1 MTIALTGQSV
11 TRPSYNEAANFRY
24 DIGGLRGLSIIAVV
38 IGHVFN
44 VIGIHIIGGVDMS
57 FALSGYLITW
67 LAIREFTTHNRFRL
81 KQFYARRVRRL
92 VPAATLVTLVTLAA
106 SWYWLPETKLR
117 LIGSDAMWATLSGMN
132 YWFVVDDRPYAPA
145 GVPTEGGI
153 EASSPFLHYWSLNVE
168 EQFYLVYPGLLLLA
182 MVIGRKIGKL
192 RLTVGIMLAIMVA
205 TSLAASIIQTGV
217 ERSHP
222 DAYYPTHTRAWELAL
237 GALVAVAQPL
247 FKRLSQTAAALT
259 TWVGMATIIVGLF
272 VIYDRPLPSYNV
284 AMPVIGT
291 LLVIIGGEARPRFG
305 AESILRW
312 SPLQYIGKVS
322 YQWYL
327 WHWPVVIIMPYVTGH
342 QFTSDPQK
350 EALPLFYLFGVVG
363 LSFTLAVAT
372 WHLLD
377 APIRNRK
384 AYNEEPSK
392 VFGHGFMLL
401 LAAMVASTI
410 LFVSSPASTKPA
422 AAGNGQVSEIQKL
435 VQEGLTVTALTPE
448 QKNGL
453 AAASTDW
460 EYSCIN
466 SFQSTTPKPCNYGDK
481 NAADT
486 VAMMGDSHTTHWVPA
501 MDDIAKRRGFKL
513 VTYAKSAC
521 PAEPYANTDY
531 GTKRRYTE
539 CEKWREA
546 VYTKVEALQPKVLI
560 LSTGL
565 YEGIDKN
572 VPDEQTIGDA
582 TAAVVARFTARGIKV
597 VVFDDTPRPFIDV
610 PACLGE
616 HPNDVQKCTVPRDT
630 AMHYPKVR
638 AAREQ
643 ATVKNG
649 GQFIKLDQWFCTNE
663 ACPPI
668 INGMNVNV
676 DTAHVTSTYAKWLGP
691 ELEKSLATSLQ

>member
-1 MTIALTGQSV
+1 MTTTLAGV
-11 TRPSYNEAANFRY
+11 TATRHPNDGAANFRY

-67 LAIREFTTHNRFRL
+67 LAIREFTTRGHLRL

-106 SWYWLPETKLR
+106 SWHWLPKTELR
-117 LIGSDAMWATLSGMN
+117 LISSDALWATLSGLN
-132 YWFVVDDRPYAPA
+132 YWFVVDDRPYAAA
-145 GVPTEGGI
+145 GVPSEGGI
-153 EASSPFLHYWSLNVE
+153 EATSPFQHYWSLNVE
-168 EQFYLVYPGLLLLA
+168 EQFYLFYPGLLLLA
-182 MVIGRKIGKL
+182 MIIGRKIGKL
-192 RLTVGIMLAIMVA
+192 RLTVGIMLAIIVTA
-205 TSLAASIIQTGV
+205 SLAASIIQTGV

-259 TWVGMATIIVGLF
+259 TWAGMATIVVGLF

-312 SPLQYIGKVS
+312 SPLQYIGKIS

-327 WHWPVVIIMPYVTGH
+327 WHWPVVIIMPYATGH
-342 QFTSDPQK
+342 QTSDTTQK
-350 EALPLFYLFGVVG
+350 EALPLFYLLGVMG
-363 LSFTLAVAT
+363 LSFILAVAT

-401 LAAMVASTI
+401 VAALVAS
-410 LFVSSPASTKPA
+410 LVMFVNSPASSKPT
-422 AAGNGQVSEIQKL
+422 AAGDGKVSEIQKL

-453 AAASTDW
+453 AAASKDW
-460 EYSCIN
+460 EFSCIN
-466 SFQSTTPKPCNYGDK
+466 SFQSTTPKPCIYG
-481 NAADT
+481 NESAAET
-486 VAMMGDSHTTHWVPA
+486 VVMMGDSHTTHWVPP
-501 MDDIAKRRGFKL
+501 MNDIAKRRGFKL

-521 PAEPYANTDY
+521 PAEPYANIDY

-546 VYTKVEALQPKVLI
+546 VYAKVEALQPKVLI

-565 YEGIDKN
+565 YEGIDKS
-572 VPDEQTIGDA
+572 VPDERTIGDA

-610 PACLGE
+610 PACLSE

-643 ATVKNG
+643 ATTKSG
-649 GQFIKLDQWFCTNE
+649 GQFVKLDQWFCTNE

-676 DTAHVTSTYAKWLGP
+676 DIAHVTSTYAMWLAP
-691 ELEKSLATSLQ
+691 ELEKALEPSLN